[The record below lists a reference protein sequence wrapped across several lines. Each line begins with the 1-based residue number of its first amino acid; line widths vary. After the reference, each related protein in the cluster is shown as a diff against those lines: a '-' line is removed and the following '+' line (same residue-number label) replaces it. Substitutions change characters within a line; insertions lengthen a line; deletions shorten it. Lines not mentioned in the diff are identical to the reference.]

1 MTLATYQQ
9 LNYGW
14 MAFAAVIFLVLL
26 KVTAPYGRHTTSKWG
41 PQISN
46 RLGWVFMEAPGMI
59 VLLHFVVSNANA
71 QNAVTWTLVSFF
83 LFHYV
88 NRSFIFPFR
97 IHTKAKKMPVVIM
110 LMGILFNL
118 VNGFLLGSS
127 FAWFSV
133 YQPDYFLSWKF
144 ILGAVLF
151 AWGVWINWDHDT
163 RLIKLRAPGETGYK
177 IPHGGLFRYISCP
190 NLFGEIIEWTGY
202 AILCWNLAALSFLV
216 WTAANLIPRA
226 LSHHKW
232 YKSHF
237 PDYPAGR
244 KAVIPYII

>member
-1 MTLATYQQ
+1 MKHETWQ
-9 LNYGW
+9 LINYGW
-14 MAFAAVIFLVLL
+14 MAFAAIIFLVLL
-26 KVTAPYGRHTTSKWG
+26 KVTAPYGRHTSTKWG

-46 RLGWVFMEAPGMI
+46 RLGWVFMEAPGMM
-59 VLLHFVVSNANA
+59 VLLHYVISSATA
-71 QNAVTWTLVSFF
+71 QTAVTWTLVSFF

-97 IHTKAKKMPVVIM
+97 IHTKKKKMPVVIM

-118 VNGFLLGSS
+118 VNGFLLGTS
-127 FAWFSV
+127 FAWFSN
-133 YQPDYFLSWKF
+133 YQPDYFFNWRF
-144 ILGAVLF
+144 ILGTLLF
-151 AWGVWINWDHDT
+151 AWGIWINWDHDT
-163 RLIKLRAPGETGYK
+163 RLINLRAPGETGYK

-190 NLFGEIIEWTGY
+190 NLFGEILEWTGY

-232 YKSHF
+232 YRSHF
-237 PDYPAGR
+237 PDYPAER
-244 KAVIPYII
+244 KAVIPFVV